1 MAEPPSLFRWFRAHE
16 LRINLVLA
24 AGALVFFVVGIL
36 SNQGLFAGPA
46 LLLLIFFL
54 SLRSRGLRQLS
65 IYRWMMGE
73 GFFKPSS

>member
-46 LLLLIFFL
+46 LLLLIFF
-54 SLRSRGLRQLS
+54 S
-65 IYRWMMGE
+65 IYSVYAYERQDPG
-73 GFFKPSS
+73 S